1 MVEKDFKEGTAGVLR
16 KSRSTYSIEG
26 RPGAIDKTSPV
37 TTASATILNLKD
49 WNDDDGAKAGNF
61 KISQWGTDNL
71 FPNNLKDLFAN
82 NIVPGLIDFKQDMY
96 YGLGPV
102 LYDELGNP
110 AMDEEVEEWAER
122 WGLTEYLVAAFG
134 DMALHENLFGQYV
147 RNKARNKI
155 HPAHVDAEECRLEVI
170 DKKTKKINHI
180 LVKNWDEGKADM
192 AAYPVFDPAL
202 PLKAPIS
209 MFHKKKKTPGFKYY
223 ALPVYVG
230 MLTKWIPL
238 ANEIPAFHLS
248 RMQRSINAKYHVKI
262 SYESLKKKKE
272 LEGWSN
278 AQLNEWLETELK
290 NIDDMLA
297 GTTNAGKVFYSI
309 TATDSSGKEL
319 PGWEIKLIENNEK
332 ETSEAN
338 LQLYNESN
346 QAITSAMQV
355 QPSLACIQLGQK
367 MSSGSEVLNSYNL
380 HIKTRT
386 PIMRSLVLQT
396 VNICL
401 KINWPAKKL
410 HYRIED
416 PLLVMQ
422 EVDKSGV
429 IDPINDN

>member
-1 MVEKDFKEGTAGVLR
+1 MVEKEQIEGKVGVLK

-26 RPGAIDKTSPV
+26 KPGALDIPLPGTSAA
-37 TTASATILNLKD
+37 TASLNLKD
-49 WNDDDGAKAGNF
+49 WNDDDGSKQGDY
-61 KISQWGTDNL
+61 KISQWGNDNL
-71 FPNNLKDLFAN
+71 FPNNMKDLFAN

-96 YGLGPV
+96 YSLGPV
-102 LYDELGNP
+102 LYDDNGKP
-110 AMDEEVEEWAER
+110 ARDTEVEEWADR
-122 WGLTEYLVAAFG
+122 WGMTDYLVAAFG
-134 DMALHENLFGQYV
+134 DMALHENLFGQFV

-180 LVKNWDEGKADM
+180 LVKKWDEGKADM
-192 AAYPVFDPAL
+192 AAYPVFDPYL

-230 MLTKWIPL
+230 MLPKWIPL
-238 ANEIPAFHLS
+238 ANEIPSFHLS

-262 SYESLKKKKE
+262 SHESLKKKKE

-278 AQLNEWLETELK
+278 IQLNEWLENELK
-290 NIDDMLA
+290 NIDAMLA
-297 GTTNAGKVFYSI
+297 GATNAGKVFYSI

-319 PGWEIKLIENNEK
+319 PGWEIKLIDNNEK
-332 ETSEAN
+332 EMSEAN

-386 PIMRSLVLQT
+386 PIIRSLVMET
-396 VNICL
+396 VNTCI
-401 KINWPAKKL
+401 KVNFPSKKV
-410 HYRIED
+410 HYRIAD

-429 IDPINDN
+429 IDPVNDN